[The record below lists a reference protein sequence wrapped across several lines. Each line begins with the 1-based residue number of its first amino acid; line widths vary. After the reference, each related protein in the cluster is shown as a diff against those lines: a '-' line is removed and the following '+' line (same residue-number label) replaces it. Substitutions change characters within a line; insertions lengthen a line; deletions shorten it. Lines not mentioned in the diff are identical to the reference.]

1 MSTCHFSKN
10 MAFWCCQRKNGTA
23 IFWTCSENF
32 PLFCGY
38 TGKPAGYM
46 ILFSYC
52 AVAYIIGWC
61 FMKGLVPKYRKVE
74 L

>member
-1 MSTCHFSKN
+1 M
-10 MAFWCCQRKNGTA
+10 
-23 IFWTCSENF
+23 
-32 PLFCGY
+32 FCGY